1 MIEHQFYLR
10 LLFTLLIGVALIIVM
25 MKFARRSSIQ
35 DAKTHIVLKI
45 LGWIFIAL
53 GIFSGITFIGILSNI
68 EHPSTMNEIGSYVV
82 RPSAT
87 HLYWGFPTF
96 HQNMALSNFLNFFIE
111 IAFGLYFILFK
122 PSQISWWKKVLKG
135 MSLIIM
141 YFLICSAPDLHY
153 FDWWELWPGLMLVI
167 IICLN
172 FFLVHENGSQHSNL
186 ALKPNDTIEEE
197 DVFILELSNDKHAD
211 EIIFE
216 KEDVKL

>member
-53 GIFSGITFIGILSNI
+53 GIFSGITFIGIFSNI

-111 IAFGLYFILFK
+111 IAFGLYFILFR

-135 MSLIIM
+135 VSLIIM

-153 FDWWELWPGLMLVI
+153 FDWWELWPSLMLVI
-167 IICLN
+167 IVFLN
-172 FFLVHENGSQHSNL
+172 FSLVRNIGNQQSKIESITNN
-186 ALKPNDTIEEE
+186 TIEEE
-197 DVFILELSNDKHAD
+197 DVLILESSSDKQAD
-211 EIIFE
+211 EVIFE